1 MANIAIEKEN
11 IFLNLQSTT
20 KEEAIRLAGNK
31 LLEAGYVA
39 DGYVESMLH
48 REELLTTYMDYGVA
62 IPHGDRESQQLI
74 IQSGIV
80 FLQFKDG
87 IDFGNGN
94 KAEILIASAGKG
106 NNHLRILSGLATL
119 LKKPEIVD
127 LFVSTNDEEVIYNEL
142 VKYIK

>member
-11 IFLNLQSTT
+11 IFLNLKSTT

>member
-94 KAEILIASAGKG
+94 KAELLIASAGKG
-106 NNHLRILSGLATL
+106 NNHLRILSGLAKL

-127 LFVSTNDEEVIYNEL
+127 LFISTNDKEIVYNEL
-142 VKYIK
+142 IKYIK

>member
-11 IFLNLQSTT
+11 IFLNLKATT

-94 KAEILIASAGKG
+94 KAELLIASAGKG

-127 LFVSTNDEEVIYNEL
+127 LFVSTNDEEVIYNGL